1 HGGRADIPRAADQ
14 GLVSGYDNHTY
25 RAEIGRFRPTVTRGQ
40 ALQMLWRLAGSPAQ
54 SARHPWSHGPP
65 WLRPAL
71 RWGGVSRV
79 MTGYGDGTFRPDNAV
94 TRGAL
99 AGALWRVAGSPT
111 GYGPHPWTDVPARL
125 HHAPRWGPPPPPRPD
140 AAARWA
146 HATGVLAGLADG
158 TLGIQGTVDR
168 AQVAVLLHR
177 TFDAMTAGGTRSG
190 AMTRGRPGPEPTPT
204 TTPTTVPP
212 PTTTVAEPTTTVAE
226 PTTTVAP

>member
-111 GYGPHPWTDVPARL
+111 GYGPHPWTDVPAPL
-125 HHAPRWGPPPPPRPD
+125 D
-140 AAARWA
+140 DAARWA
-146 HATGVLAGLADG
+146 HAPGVLAGLADG

-177 TFDAMTAGGTRSG
+177 TFDAMTAG
-190 AMTRGRPGPEPTPT
+190 PPEPEPTTT

-212 PTTTVAEPTTTVAE
+212 PTTTVAEPTTPAAQP
-226 PTTTVAP
+226 PT